1 VDTRFAGHRIVD
13 LFGFEKLIRLDLQH
27 SARLRLMQLAK
38 AHGLP
43 AGAPTDVVRRRNAEV
58 VSIMQSAEIQ
68 KRLLAEGVR
77 LVANTRSSSP
87 RSLRA

>member
-1 VDTRFAGHRIVD
+1 VDTRFAGHQIVD

-27 SARLRLMQLAK
+27 SARFRLMQLAK

-87 RSLRA
+87 RSSRA

>member
-1 VDTRFAGHRIVD
+1 
-13 LFGFEKLIRLDLQH
+13 
-27 SARLRLMQLAK
+27 MQLAK

-43 AGAPTDVVRRRNAEV
+43 AGTLTDVVRRRNAEV